1 VIEEDEILMTFEEDE
16 NEIPEMYEDEPST
29 RRRLIGCCAI
39 LIIII
44 FSVALIVGY
53 TPWFRPFFP

>member
-1 VIEEDEILMTFEEDE
+1 MTFEEGEPDE
-16 NEIPEMYEDEPST
+16 YEMYEEEPS
-29 RRRLIGCCAI
+29 RRRKAIGCCAI

-44 FSVALIVGY
+44 FIIALLVGY

>member
-1 VIEEDEILMTFEEDE
+1 MRMPIEESETDSVEFADED
-16 NEIPEMYEDEPST
+16 PST

-44 FSVALIVGY
+44 FVVALIVGY